1 MRLLLYYNTQID
13 VIVVLFSFFFF
24 ASEMLRVTLSF
35 LYHSGHSQENTNY
48 SKTSKRRGLITL
60 LPQFGSPRN
69 DGLDLR
75 ITRI

>member
-13 VIVVLFSFFFF
+13 VIVVLFSLFF

-35 LYHSGHSQENTNY
+35 LYHSGNSQENTNY
-48 SKTSKRRGLITL
+48 SKTSKQRGLITL

-69 DGLDLR
+69 DSLDLR

>member
-13 VIVVLFSFFFF
+13 VIVVLFSLFF

-35 LYHSGHSQENTNY
+35 LYHSGNSQENTNY
-48 SKTSKRRGLITL
+48 SKTSKQRGLITL

-69 DGLDLR
+69 DSLVQGFEHM
-75 ITRI
+75 